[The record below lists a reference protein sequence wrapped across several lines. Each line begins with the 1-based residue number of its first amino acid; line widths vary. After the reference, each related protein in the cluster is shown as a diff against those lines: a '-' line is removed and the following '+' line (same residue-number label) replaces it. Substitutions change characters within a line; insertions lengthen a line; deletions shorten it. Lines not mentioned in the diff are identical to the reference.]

1 MRAALFAAVAA
12 VAVWGSGCSPFGGGA
27 FTCDEDVQCGASGQ
41 CEDNHLCSFPDPNC
55 GSGRSYGEASGSLA
69 GTCVGDEPADASMQ
83 GDDDAAMIDANV
95 NAPDAECDVDGLD
108 LCSRTPD
115 AAITFG
121 TETLD
126 TGTDARCVDAAQPGG
141 GPHACL
147 IFATSITVPG
157 GTTLT
162 VIGNRPLA
170 LAATGTVQVDGT
182 IDAGST
188 AAGRRGPAADDGGCG
203 GFAANPDNDTGG
215 AAGGA
220 GGSFAAAG
228 GAGGEGDNDNSL
240 GGDGTASP
248 GQPNAAVGMPGNV
261 RGGCRGQDG
270 GDEGG
275 GGGSGRG
282 GAHGSSGG
290 AVWLLAEV
298 AVNVTGAVGV
308 TGAGGGGG
316 ETQSGGAGAGSGGMI
331 RIAAPVIAIS
341 GTLAANGGGGGGGG
355 GRLNGNNVSGGP
367 GGDGPIGAAGGTGG
381 QGATCCP
388 PGTGTE
394 VGGHGGVGGFAAT
407 AAGPGIG
414 TIVGGGGGA
423 GSVGFIILVG
433 PGTSV
438 TGTASP
444 AAIQL

>member
-1 MRAALFAAVAA
+1 MRAALWTAVATA
-12 VAVWGSGCSPFGGGA
+12 ALCAACSPFGGGA

-41 CEDNHLCSFPDPNC
+41 CEDNHLCSFPDPDC
-55 GSGRSYGEASGSLA
+55 DSGRSYGEASGALS
-69 GTCVGDEPADASMQ
+69 GKCVGDEPADAAPP

-95 NAPDAECDVDGLD
+95 NAPDAACDVDGLD

-115 AAITFG
+115 AMITFG

-126 TGTDARCVDAAQPGG
+126 TGSDARCVDTAQPGG
-141 GPHACL
+141 GQHVCL
-147 IFATSITVPG
+147 IFATSITVSAG
-157 GTTLT
+157 ATLT
-162 VIGNRPLA
+162 VIGGKPLA
-170 LAATGTVQVDGT
+170 LAATGTVQIDGT

-188 AAGRRGPAADDGGCG
+188 VAGRKGPAADDGGCG
-203 GFAANPDNDTGG
+203 GFAANPENDTGG

-248 GQPNAAVGMPGNV
+248 GQPNPTTGTPANV

-270 GDEGG
+270 GNEGG
-275 GGGSGRG
+275 GGGSGHG

-290 AVWLLAEV
+290 AVWILAEV

-308 TGAGGGGG
+308 TGAGGEGG
-316 ETQSGGAGAGSGGMI
+316 ETQSGGAGAGSGGLI

-355 GRLNGNNVSGGP
+355 GRINGNNVSGSP
-367 GGDGPIGAAGGTGG
+367 GGNGLIGAAGGDGG

-394 VGGHGGVGGFAAT
+394 LGGRGGVGGSGA
-407 AAGPGIG
+407 AAGPGTG
-414 TIVGGGGGA
+414 TIIGGGGGGGGA
-423 GSVGFIILVG
+423 GFIILVG
-433 PGTSV
+433 AGTSV
-438 TGTASP
+438 TGTVSP
-444 AAIQL
+444 TAIQL